1 MTEEI
6 QDEFKQQTVMDLEFK
21 INDGNGERFTKIPKK
36 EVLKKKI
43 KGNSENEN
51 IMNTSIPNTFFLKI

>member
-36 EVLKKKI
+36 EVLKKKLREI
-43 KGNSENEN
+43 LK
-51 IMNTSIPNTFFLKI
+51 MKTS